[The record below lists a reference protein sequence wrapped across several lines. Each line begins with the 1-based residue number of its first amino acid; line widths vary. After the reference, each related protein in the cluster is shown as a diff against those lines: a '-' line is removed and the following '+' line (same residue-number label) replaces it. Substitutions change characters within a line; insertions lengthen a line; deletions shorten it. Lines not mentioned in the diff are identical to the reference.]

1 VRGPQAIDWQDVRV
15 TDTDSTLRFV
25 LTETKLLS
33 LKRRAHELREV
44 RPDGSDGDVIA
55 MVRLG
60 MLAGESG
67 TVFYADPEMTQ
78 PMFGFAGGIMREDF
92 EVTDAAGVVL
102 GSFSKAW
109 KKSVLRST
117 WNLATSDG
125 LTAVG
130 QERSRSVALLRR
142 VSDDI
147 PFLVAHFDFE
157 TSDGHLV
164 FSSVRRRSIRG
175 DYELSIPALPDGRQ
189 LDWRV
194 AVSMGAALAIIQS
207 R

>member
-1 VRGPQAIDWQDVRV
+1 M
-15 TDTDSTLRFV
+15 TDTDPTLRFV
-25 LTETKLLS
+25 LTETNRLS
-33 LKRRAHELREV
+33 LRRRAHELREV

-55 MVRLG
+55 VARLG

-67 TVFYADPEMTQ
+67 TVFYGDAEMTQ
-78 PMFGFAGGIMREDF
+78 PLFGFEGGILREDF
-92 EVTDAAGVVL
+92 DVMDAAGVVL
-102 GSFSKAW
+102 GSFDKAW

-117 WNLATSDG
+117 WNLSTTDG

-130 QERSRSVALLRR
+130 QERSRATALLRR

-164 FSSVRRRSIRG
+164 LSSVRRRTIRG
-175 DYELSIPALPDGRQ
+175 EYELSVPTLPDGRQ

-194 AVSMGAALAIIQS
+194 AVSMGVALATIQS

>member
-1 VRGPQAIDWQDVRV
+1 V

-25 LTETKLLS
+25 LIEANKFS
-33 LKRRAHELREV
+33 LKRSAYELRDV

-60 MLAGESG
+60 MLREDAG
-67 TVFYADPEMTQ
+67 TVFYADAEMTR
-78 PMFGFAGGIMREDF
+78 PMFGFSGGVMKEDF
-92 EVTDAAGVVL
+92 DVIDAATGSVL

-109 KKSVLRST
+109 KRSVLRST
-117 WNLATSDG
+117 WNLAAADG

-130 QERSRSVALLRR
+130 RERSRSVALLRR

-147 PFLVAHFDFE
+147 PFVVAHFDF
-157 TSDGHLV
+157 TTDDGHLV
-164 FSSVRRRSIRG
+164 LSSVRRRTIRG
-175 DYELSIPALPDGRQ
+175 EYELAVPALPDGRR

-194 AVSMGAALAIIQS
+194 ATAMGAALAVIQM